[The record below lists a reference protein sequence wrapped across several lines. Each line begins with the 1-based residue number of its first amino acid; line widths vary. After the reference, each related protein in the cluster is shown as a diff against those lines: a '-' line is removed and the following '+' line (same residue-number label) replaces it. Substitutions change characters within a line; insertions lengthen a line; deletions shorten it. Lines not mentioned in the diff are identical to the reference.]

1 MGVLNT
7 IDVTGV
13 SAEGWSDAAKEALR
27 EASRTIRRIT
37 KMDILD
43 TSAVVEDGHI
53 SEYHTQ
59 VRIFFEIERG

>member
-1 MGVLNT
+1 LGVLNT

-13 SAEGWSDAAKEALR
+13 SAEGWGDAAREALR
-27 EASRTIRRIT
+27 EVTKTIRHIT
-37 KMDILD
+37 KMDVID

-59 VRIFFEIERG
+59 VRIFFEVER